1 MLLDEV
7 EENSYKLFEGL
18 LKKEIRKYV
27 VSQVSHR
34 SRCNILYSTFV
45 CRPRALYP
53 QKQFFLLISSFRNLN
68 ILPGLCIKAL
78 NDKDSYISFI
88 LGGLLCEY

>member
-1 MLLDEV
+1 MTTVVNLEFYFEQMDIEKMLLDEV

-27 VSQVSHR
+27 VSQVCHR

-45 CRPRALYP
+45 CR
-53 QKQFFLLISSFRNLN
+53 
-68 ILPGLCIKAL
+68 
-78 NDKDSYISFI
+78 
-88 LGGLLCEY
+88 